1 LFFSFFSLFFD
12 FFILGWIG
20 QKEVEAPFDTIGL
33 IATIYYFS
41 YFLIIAPNILEIES
55 KIENFISKIFGKVVP
70 YVGTSGLLYE
80 EITPERVVVSI
91 KNQRKVQNHINNV
104 HAAAMALLAETA
116 TGFVVGMNLP
126 DDKLPLI
133 KSLKVSY
140 YKRTQGDMRAVA
152 TLTAEDIARIETE
165 PKGEV
170 LVPVT
175 VTDESG
181 GEPIKCEMLWA
192 WVSKR

>member
-1 LFFSFFSLFFD
+1 MSNQL
-12 FFILGWIG
+12 
-20 QKEVEAPFDTIGL
+20 KRVVESSKWLPANVR
-33 IATIYYFS
+33 ATVV
-41 YFLIIAPNILEIES
+41 S
-55 KIENFISKIFGKVVP
+55 KILGKVVP

-80 EITPERVVVSI
+80 EITSERVIVSI
-91 KNQRKVQNHINNV
+91 RNQHKVQNHIKNV

-116 TGFVVGMNLP
+116 TGFIVGMNLP

-133 KSLKVSY
+133 KTLKVSY

-152 TLTAEDIARIETE
+152 TLTPEDIARIERE

-170 LVPVT
+170 LVPVI